1 MYDSLDW
8 SELGARL
15 DADGYAVTAPLIDA
29 RACARLVESY
39 DQAEHWRKKI
49 DMARYRFG
57 SGEYQYFSYPLPT
70 VVSELR
76 ETFYP
81 RLAPLANDWY
91 SKLGLPE
98 RFPETLADFL
108 DQCHTAGQTRP
119 TPLVLRYQPGDY
131 NCLHQ
136 DIYGAHAFPLQ
147 LMVMLSR
154 PDQDYTGGE
163 FLLVENLPRAQ
174 SRGTAITLRQGQAV
188 IWPTRYRP
196 GTGTRGFYRIGVRH
210 GVSVVRGGHR
220 HTLGVIFHDAA

>member
-39 DQAEHWRKKI
+39 DQAGHWRKKI

-196 GTGTRGFYRIGVRH
+196 GSGTRGFYRIGVRH

>member
-1 MYDSLDW
+1 
-8 SELGARL
+8 
-15 DADGYAVTAPLIDA
+15 
-29 RACARLVESY
+29 
-39 DQAEHWRKKI
+39 
-49 DMARYRFG
+49 
-57 SGEYQYFSYPLPT
+57 
-70 VVSELR
+70 VSELR

-188 IWPTRYRP
+188 IWPNRYRP

>member
-39 DQAEHWRKKI
+39 DQAGHWRKKI

-57 SGEYQYFSYPLPT
+57 SGEYQYCSYPLPT

-196 GTGTRGFYRIGVRH
+196 GSGTRGFYRIGVRH

>member
-1 MYDSLDW
+1 MYDSVDW

-15 DADGYAVTAPLIDA
+15 DADGYAITAPLIDA

-39 DQAEHWRKKI
+39 DQAGHWRKKI